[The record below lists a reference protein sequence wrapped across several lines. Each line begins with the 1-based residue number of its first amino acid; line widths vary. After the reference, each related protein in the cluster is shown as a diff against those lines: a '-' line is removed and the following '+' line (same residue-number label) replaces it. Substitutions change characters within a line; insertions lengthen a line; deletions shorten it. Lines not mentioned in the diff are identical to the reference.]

1 MVGDETPIFTT
12 VHDLQII
19 GSAPREEHDFVVD
32 AIITPNKIVRVERK
46 YPQPRGIIWEKLS
59 KDDFTAMP
67 ILNELKDIIH
77 RDPTLS

>member
-19 GSAPREEHDFVVD
+19 GSAPKEEHDFVVD
-32 AIITPNKIVRVERK
+32 AIITPSKVVGMERK

-59 KDDFTAMP
+59 EHELEAMP
-67 ILNELKDIIH
+67 ILKELKRIMSSKIL
-77 RDPTLS
+77 P